1 MKIHFYGA
9 AREVTGSNILVEVN
23 GKKILL
29 DCGMFQGFRLAE
41 ERNYADFA
49 YNPREIDACVLCHA
63 HLDHV
68 GRLPKLYKD
77 GFRGRIYST
86 RPTRELANLV
96 LEDTEKLMREESES
110 DDHPPLYTSDHVVGV
125 LSLFDSIDYE
135 QEFEL
140 FGGVWLTLKNA
151 GHILGSAI
159 AVLRGDGKTLA
170 YTSDLGN
177 TPSILL
183 EPPEFVKKADYVIC
197 ESTYGGRIHEDINK
211 RREKLAEVIN
221 RTIVQNGVLLIPSFA
236 IERTQELLNDIDAF
250 CSTSGCEKPTFY
262 LDSPLALKVT
272 GVFEKYPNYLRA
284 DIAREYKGG
293 DLFGMDRIHQTLSAQ
308 ESKNIEKSKNPK
320 IIIAG
325 SGMMNGGR
333 ILHHAL
339 RYLVDENCSLLF
351 VGYQAQGTLGRRL
364 FEGEPD
370 VRIFGKDVHVNAQI
384 KSIGSYSAHADMPQL
399 VNWISKVDSLKQVF
413 LIHGETEQ
421 SLILGK
427 EIESKLKVKVN
438 IPQIGEGYDL

>member
-9 AREVTGSNILVEVN
+9 AREVTGSNILIEVG
-23 GKKILL
+23 GKKILF

-49 YNPREIDACVLCHA
+49 YNPREIDACVVCHA

-86 RPTRELANLV
+86 APTRELANLV
-96 LEDTEKLMREESES
+96 LEDTEKLMREESER
-110 DDHPPLYTSDHVVGV
+110 DEHPPLFNSDDVVGV
-125 LSLFDSIDYE
+125 ISLFDSIEYE
-135 QEFEL
+135 KEFEM
-140 FGGVWLTLKNA
+140 FPGVLLTLKNA
-151 GHILGSAI
+151 GHILGSAV
-159 AVLRGDGKTLA
+159 AVLAGDGKTLA

-183 EPPEFVKKADYVIC
+183 EPPEFVKNADYAIC
-197 ESTYGGRIHEDINK
+197 ESTYGGRVHEDINK
-211 RREKLAEVIN
+211 RREKLATVISG
-221 RTIVQNGVLLIPSFA
+221 TIIQNGVLLIPSFA
-236 IERTQELLNDIDAF
+236 IERTQELLNDIEDF
-250 CSTSGCEKPTFY
+250 CSIKGCEKPTFY

-272 GVFEKYPNYLRA
+272 EVFKKYPKYLKA
-284 DIAREYKGG
+284 DVIHEYTNG
-293 DLFGMDRIHQTLSAQ
+293 DLFGLSRIHQTPSVE
-308 ESKNIEKSKNPK
+308 ESKNIEKSPNPK

-351 VGYQAQGTLGRRL
+351 VGYQAQGTLGRKL
-364 FEGEPD
+364 FEGERE
-370 VRIFGKDVHVNAQI
+370 VKIFGKAVYVNAQI
-384 KSIGSYSAHADMPQL
+384 RSIGSYSAHADMPQL
-399 VNWISKVDSLKQVF
+399 INWVSKIAGLKQVF
-413 LIHGETEQ
+413 LVHGEAEQ
-421 SLILGK
+421 SLALGK
-427 EIESKLKVKVN
+427 EIESKLKVKIN
-438 IPQIGEGYDL
+438 IPQIGEEYEL